1 MCSVHLQT
9 QMLEQLLA
17 YIEEVLEIFNLQQLY
32 TKFSKCKSVRK
43 GLTEL
48 CSPESATLASS
59 LMGEASHLASKLKS
73 SWRAMPS

>member
-1 MCSVHLQT
+1 MRIDSWNSVCTSLCGCWIVLCSVHLQT

-48 CSPESATLASS
+48 CSL
-59 LMGEASHLASKLKS
+59 
-73 SWRAMPS
+73 